1 MARPDNSVMP
11 SADSPTT
18 AKDNHGSMRPFP
30 DTTFNKLSFTEKE
43 PLMTTAGSPRAYRKK
58 LPATLGILTFPAV
71 AAAASLQPTDL
82 LDMSLEELGQI
93 NVISVSRQ
101 PQRLVDSP
109 SAIQVI
115 TREDIRRSG
124 ATNLPEALRLA
135 TNLQV
140 AQSNAQ
146 EW

>member
-43 PLMTTAGSPRAYRKK
+43 PLMTTAGSPRAYRKT
-58 LPATLGILTFPAV
+58 LPATLRILTLPAV
-71 AAAASLQPTDL
+71 AAAPSRQPPVLVDL
-82 LDMSLEELGQI
+82 SRGELGQI
-93 NVISVSRQ
+93 NVIPASRQ

-109 SAIQVI
+109 SAIEVI

-124 ATNLPEALRLA
+124 ATSRPEPVRLA

-140 AQSNAQ
+140 AQRNAQ